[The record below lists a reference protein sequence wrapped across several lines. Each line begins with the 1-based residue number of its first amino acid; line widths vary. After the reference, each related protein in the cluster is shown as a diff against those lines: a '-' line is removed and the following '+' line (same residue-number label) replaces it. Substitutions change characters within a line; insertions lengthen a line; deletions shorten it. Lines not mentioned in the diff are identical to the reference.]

1 MRIMFNYFVLANVI
15 FASLAHAASSDIT
28 DLEKQLQQKDDRI
41 QRLEEEVDALR
52 QQLMDL
58 QYGVQDD
65 IGRSLSVDRNTID
78 PLIGTWECTNR
89 VYNYEI
95 SFFDDGHLVQEE
107 PFFSK
112 VRETNWLRLDEN
124 RLFIGEG
131 GVAYNTEFRSHDE
144 LTVTNPGN
152 RVVWECSRKQ

>member
-1 MRIMFNYFVLANVI
+1 MTIMFNFFVLVNLI
-15 FASLAHAASSDIT
+15 FASFAHAASSDIA
-28 DLEKQLQQKDDRI
+28 DLEKQLKQKDDRI
-41 QRLEEEVDALR
+41 QRLEEEVDSLR
-52 QQLMDL
+52 QQLLDL
-58 QYGVQDD
+58 QYGGQENV
-65 IGRSLSVDRNTID
+65 GRSLSVDRNTVD

-95 SFFDDGHLVQEE
+95 SFFDDGQLVQEE

-112 VRETNWLRLDEN
+112 VKETNWLRLDEN

-131 GVAYNTEFRSHDE
+131 GVAYNIEFRSQDE
-144 LTVTNPGN
+144 LIVTNPGN